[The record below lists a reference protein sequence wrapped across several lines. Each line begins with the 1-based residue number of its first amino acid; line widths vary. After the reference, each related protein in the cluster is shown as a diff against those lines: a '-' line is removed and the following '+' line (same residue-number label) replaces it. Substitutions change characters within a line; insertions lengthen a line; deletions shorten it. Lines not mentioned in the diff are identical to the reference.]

1 MSDDRSTPQ
10 AFFGLSDLIVW
21 CRRHWLLIMG
31 PVAVC
36 LVLGLIYVLV
46 ATPKYR
52 SEALLA
58 PQDAATSNQVLNQLG
73 NQLGA
78 IGLGGML
85 GPDGNNQAD
94 IHVAILRSRQF
105 LGEFIESHDLLPTL
119 FASRWDDDANVWIDD
134 GEPPPSLN
142 DGYRRFR
149 QNLLFVSKDEI
160 SGLIT
165 VTLEWKDSGLAHA
178 WLSSLIADLNE
189 SIRQRERD
197 QATKSLEFLKAEL
210 KKTEIMELQQALNQ
224 LSLAE
229 LQKLTLANVRKEF
242 AFRIV
247 DPPSLPDVDDPIW
260 PKPLLIVLS
269 SLFLGLFIGLFLAV
283 VLTAWRATNSR
294 A

>member
-1 MSDDRSTPQ
+1 MSDDRGNPQ

-21 CRRHWLLIMG
+21 CRRHWLLIMA
-31 PVAVC
+31 PVVVC
-36 LVLGLIYVLV
+36 LVLGLIYALV

-58 PQDAATSNQVLNQLG
+58 PQDAASSNQVLSQLG

-85 GPDGNNQAD
+85 GPDGSNQAD

-105 LGEFIESHDLLPTL
+105 LGEFIESHDLLPAL
-119 FASRWDDDANVWIDD
+119 FASRWDSDAKVWIES
-134 GEPPPSLN
+134 GEPSPSLN
-142 DGYRRFR
+142 DGYRRLR

-160 SGLIT
+160 TGLIT
-165 VTLEWKDSGLAHA
+165 VALEWKDPELAHA
-178 WLSSLIADLNE
+178 WLASLIADLNE

-210 KKTEIMELQQALNQ
+210 QRTEIMELQQALNQ

-229 LQKLTLANVRKEF
+229 LQKLTLANVREEF
-242 AFRIV
+242 AFRII
-247 DPPSLPDVDDPIW
+247 DPPSLPDADDPIW

-269 SLFLGLFIGLFLAV
+269 SAFLGLFLGLFVAI
-283 VLTAWRATNSR
+283 VLTAWRAATGR
-294 A
+294 T